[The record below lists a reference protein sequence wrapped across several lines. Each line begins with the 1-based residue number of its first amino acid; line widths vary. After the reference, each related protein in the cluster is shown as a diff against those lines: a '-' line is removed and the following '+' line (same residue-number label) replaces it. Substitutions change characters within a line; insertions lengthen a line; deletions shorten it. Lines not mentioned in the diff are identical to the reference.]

1 MKMIKSANRYMIPR
15 RWYGRMMIFL
25 LLMLTS
31 LVTNAQGIAVE
42 KFEAA
47 PEDLTANLKGTQ
59 VLDQNGDVCAL
70 IRIQTTQKGFTFDVG
85 ALGITKTD
93 DNKTAEVWVYV
104 PAGVKRI
111 SIRHPQLGSLINYY
125 FPIEIQGARTY
136 RMYLTTGQV
145 QTIVHNAI
153 TQQYVMF
160 SVTPPDALV
169 ELDGNFLDVKDGT
182 ATKRMAFGTYNY
194 TVQAPL
200 YHSVTDTVV
209 VCDPKSKH
217 VKTITLA
224 PAFGYISV
232 PANATLSGAKVF
244 IDNEYKGTVPF
255 RSERLKSGPHDVRIM
270 QNKYAPAQQ
279 TVTVADNQTIEVAPV
294 LAADFATLTLTTAAE
309 AEIWINDQ
317 LRGKGSWT
325 GDLSSG
331 AYTIE
336 CRRESHRKTIKELAV
351 TPSMTGQTIPLA
363 APVPIYGMVDISSS
377 PAGADIYID
386 NVKVGTSPM
395 IIPECLIGS
404 HTVSITKQGYSQFT
418 QTINVAEN
426 TTTEVSAT
434 LQNGRPITITAADNA
449 IIHIDGTSMGT
460 STFSGNLAYGQHTV
474 YAELN
479 GKRTD
484 SKTIDVPMG
493 STAALPNVTL
503 SFFDNKTFTVKGV
516 TFTMVAVEG
525 GTFMMGATSEQ
536 GSDAY
541 DDEKPV
547 HQVTLS
553 SYYIGQTEVTQALW
567 KAVMGNNPSKFEG
580 DNKPVN
586 NVNWDDCQDFVIKL
600 NQLTGKRFRLPTEA
614 EWEYACR
621 GGKKSRGYKYSGSNT
636 IDDVAWY
643 DDNSSWETHPVATK
657 SPNELGIYDMTGNVL
672 EWCQDWW
679 DIYSSAAQTN
689 PTGASSGTYR
699 VDRGGCWYWSAKF
712 CRSSIRESSPYFR
725 RSDILGLR
733 LALSE

>member
-1 MKMIKSANRYMIPR
+1 MKMIKPANRYMIPR

-200 YHSVTDTVV
+200 YHSVSDTVM
-209 VCDPKSKH
+209 VCDPKNKH

-336 CRRESHRKTIKELAV
+336 CRREGHRKTIKELAV

-404 HTVSITKQGYSQFT
+404 HIVSITKQGYSQFT

-434 LQNGRPITITAADNA
+434 LQNGRPITITAEDNA

-484 SKTIDVPMG
+484 SKTIDVTMG

-536 GSDAY
+536 VSDA
-541 DDEKPV
+541 DSDEKPV

-567 KAVMGNNPSKFEG
+567 EAVMGKNPSWVKG
-580 DNKPVN
+580 DNKPVEQVSWN
-586 NVNWDDCQDFVIKL
+586 DCQDFVRKL
-600 NQLTGKRFRLPTEA
+600 SNLTCKRFRLPTEA

-636 IDDVAWY
+636 IRDVAWY
-643 DDNSSWETHPVATK
+643 IGNSSDGTHPVATK
-657 SPNELGIYDMTGNVL
+657 SPNELGIYDMSGNVY
-672 EWCQDWW
+672 EWCQDWYG
-679 DIYSSAAQTN
+679 DYSSAAQTN
-689 PTGASSGTYR
+689 PNGASSGSFR
-699 VDRGGCWYWSAKF
+699 VLRGGSWYYYAKF
-712 CRSSIRESSPYFR
+712 CRSSNRNYHAPGY
-725 RSDILGLR
+725 RSGNLGLR

>member
-1 MKMIKSANRYMIPR
+1 MIISANRYMIPR
-15 RWYGRMMIFL
+15 RWYGRMMMFM
-25 LLMLTS
+25 LLMLIT
-31 LVTNAQGIAVE
+31 LATHAQGIAVE
-42 KFEAA
+42 KFEAV
-47 PEDLTANLKGTQ
+47 PNDLTANLQGTQ

-70 IRIQTTQKGFTFDVG
+70 IRIQTTQKGFVFDVG
-85 ALGITKTD
+85 VLGITKVD

-111 SIRHPQLGSLINYY
+111 TIRHPQLGSLIDYP
-125 FPIEIQGARTY
+125 FPMQIQGARTY

-145 QTIVHNAI
+145 QTIVRNAI

-160 SVTPPDALV
+160 TVTPPDALV
-169 ELDGNFLDVKDGT
+169 ELDGNILDVKDGT

-209 VCDPKSKH
+209 VCDPKNKH
-217 VKTITLA
+217 VKAITLA

-232 PANATLSGAKVF
+232 PAKGALNGAKVF
-244 IDNEYKGTVPF
+244 IDNEYKGVVPF
-255 RSERLKSGPHDVRIM
+255 RSDRLKSGPHDVRIM

-279 TVTVADNQTIEVAPV
+279 TVTVADNQTVEVAPV
-294 LAADFATLTLTTAAE
+294 LSADFATVTLKTAAE

-317 LRGKGSWT
+317 MQGLGTWT

-331 AYTIE
+331 AYIIE
-336 CRRESHRKTIKELAV
+336 CRRESHRKTVKELAV
-351 TPSMTGQTIPLA
+351 TPAMTGQTITLDAPL
-363 APVPIYGMVDISSS
+363 PIYGTIDITSS

-395 IIPECLIGS
+395 IIPECLIGN

-418 QTINVAEN
+418 KSISVIEGQTA
-426 TTTEVSAT
+426 EVSAT

-449 IIHIDGTSMGT
+449 IIYIDGTSMGT
-460 STFSGNLAYGQHTV
+460 SSFSGNLAFGQHTV

-493 STAALPNVTL
+493 STAALPEVTL

-525 GTFMMGATSEQ
+525 GTFTMGATSEQ

-541 DDEKPV
+541 DSEKPA

-567 KAVMGNNPSKFEG
+567 KAVMGKNPSDHKG
-580 DNKPVN
+580 DNKPVEE
-586 NVNWDDCQDFVIKL
+586 VSWKDCQKFFKKL
-600 NQLTGKRFRLPTEA
+600 NKLTGKRFRLPTEA

-636 IDDVAWY
+636 IGDVAWY
-643 DDNSSWETHPVATK
+643 KDNSSSETHPVGTK
-657 SPNELGIYDMTGNVL
+657 SPNELGIYDMTGNVW
-672 EWCQDWW
+672 EWCQDWYGS
-679 DIYSSAAQTN
+679 YSSSSQTN
-689 PTGASSGTYR
+689 PTGATSGSYR
-699 VDRGGCWYWSAKF
+699 VLRGGGWLDYIASIF
-712 CRSSIRESSPYFR
+712 RSSSRGRYGPGSHDNSH
-725 RSDILGLR
+725 GLR

>member
-1 MKMIKSANRYMIPR
+1 
-15 RWYGRMMIFL
+15 
-25 LLMLTS
+25 
-31 LVTNAQGIAVE
+31 
-42 KFEAA
+42 
-47 PEDLTANLKGTQ
+47 
-59 VLDQNGDVCAL
+59 
-70 IRIQTTQKGFTFDVG
+70 
-85 ALGITKTD
+85 
-93 DNKTAEVWVYV
+93 
-104 PAGVKRI
+104 
-111 SIRHPQLGSLINYY
+111 
-125 FPIEIQGARTY
+125 
-136 RMYLTTGQV
+136 
-145 QTIVHNAI
+145 
-153 TQQYVMF
+153 
-160 SVTPPDALV
+160 
-169 ELDGNFLDVKDGT
+169 
-182 ATKRMAFGTYNY
+182 
-194 TVQAPL
+194 
-200 YHSVTDTVV
+200 
-209 VCDPKSKH
+209 
-217 VKTITLA
+217 
-224 PAFGYISV
+224 
-232 PANATLSGAKVF
+232 
-244 IDNEYKGTVPF
+244 
-255 RSERLKSGPHDVRIM
+255 RIM

-336 CRRESHRKTIKELAV
+336 CRREGHRKTIKELAV

-484 SKTIDVPMG
+484 SKTIDVTMG

-536 GSDAY
+536 VSDA
-541 DDEKPV
+541 DSDEKPV

-567 KAVMGNNPSKFEG
+567 EAVMGKNPSWVKG
-580 DNKPVN
+580 DNKPVEQVSWN
-586 NVNWDDCQDFVIKL
+586 DCQDFVRKL
-600 NQLTGKRFRLPTEA
+600 SNLTCKRFRLPTEA

-636 IDDVAWY
+636 IRDVAWY
-643 DDNSSWETHPVATK
+643 IGNSSDGTHPVATK
-657 SPNELGIYDMTGNVL
+657 SPNELGIYDMSGNVW
-672 EWCQDWW
+672 EWCQDWKGS
-679 DIYSSAAQTN
+679 YSSAAQTN
-689 PTGASSGTYR
+689 PTGASSGSGR
-699 VDRGGCWYWSAKF
+699 VNRGGSWFSSAKY
-712 CRSSIRESSPYFR
+712 CRSSY
-725 RSDILGLR
+725 RSNHTPGGRDYYLGLR

>member
-1 MKMIKSANRYMIPR
+1 MIKPANRYMIPR

-200 YHSVTDTVV
+200 YHSVSDTVV
-209 VCDPKSKH
+209 VCDPKNKH

-294 LAADFATLTLTTAAE
+294 LAADFATLTLTTAVE

-336 CRRESHRKTIKELAV
+336 CRREGHRKTIKELAV
-351 TPSMTGQTIPLA
+351 TPSMTGQTILLA

-434 LQNGRPITITAADNA
+434 LQNGRPITITAEDNA

-479 GKRTD
+479 DKRTD

-503 SFFDNKTFTVKGV
+503 SFFDYKTFTVKGV

-536 GSDAY
+536 GSDVGS
-541 DDEKPV
+541 DEKPV

-567 KAVMGNNPSKFEG
+567 EAVMGNNPSGFKG
-580 DNKPVN
+580 DNIPVEW
-586 NVNWDDCQDFVIKL
+586 VSWDDCQDFVIKL

-636 IDDVAWY
+636 LGDVAWY
-643 DDNSSWETHPVATK
+643 DGNSSYETHPVATK
-657 SPNELGIYDMTGNVL
+657 SPNELGIYDMTGNVC
-672 EWCQDWW
+672 EWCQDWYG
-679 DIYSSAAQTN
+679 IYSSAAQTN
-689 PTGASSGTYR
+689 PTGASSGWSFR
-699 VDRGGCWYWSAKF
+699 MERGGGWSSIAKY
-712 CRSSIRESSPYFR
+712 CRSSYRNEYAPDSRYNY
-725 RSDILGLR
+725 LGLR

>member
-1 MKMIKSANRYMIPR
+1 MIPR

-31 LVTNAQGIAVE
+31 LVTYAQGIAVE

-145 QTIVHNAI
+145 QTIVHNTI

-200 YHSVTDTVV
+200 YHSVSDTVV
-209 VCDPKSKH
+209 VCDPKNKH

-336 CRRESHRKTIKELAV
+336 CRREGHRKTIKELAV

-434 LQNGRPITITAADNA
+434 LQNGRPITITAEDNA

-484 SKTIDVPMG
+484 SKTIDVTMG

-503 SFFDNKTFTVKGV
+503 SFFENKTFTVKGV

-525 GTFMMGATSEQ
+525 GTFKMGATSEQ
-536 GSDAY
+536 GSDA
-541 DDEKPV
+541 DSSEEPV

-567 KAVMGNNPSKFEG
+567 KAVMGKNPSWYKG
-580 DNKPVN
+580 DDKPVE
-586 NVNWDDCQDFVIKL
+586 NVSWDDCQKFFKKL
-600 NQLTGKRFRLPTEA
+600 NKLTGKRFRLPTEA

-636 IDDVAWY
+636 IGDVAWY
-643 DDNSSWETHPVATK
+643 KDNSSSETHPVGTK
-657 SPNELGIYDMTGNVL
+657 SPNELGIYDMSGNVL
-672 EWCQDWW
+672 EWCQDWYGS
-679 DIYSSAAQTN
+679 YSSAAQTN
-689 PTGASSGTYR
+689 PTGASSGSGR
-699 VDRGGCWYWSAKF
+699 VFRGGRWSGNAGH
-712 CRSSIRESSPYFR
+712 CRSSNRSSIAPDYRNDFH
-725 RSDILGLR
+725 GLR

>member
-1 MKMIKSANRYMIPR
+1 M
-15 RWYGRMMIFL
+15 
-25 LLMLTS
+25 
-31 LVTNAQGIAVE
+31 
-42 KFEAA
+42 
-47 PEDLTANLKGTQ
+47 
-59 VLDQNGDVCAL
+59 
-70 IRIQTTQKGFTFDVG
+70 
-85 ALGITKTD
+85 
-93 DNKTAEVWVYV
+93 
-104 PAGVKRI
+104 
-111 SIRHPQLGSLINYY
+111 
-125 FPIEIQGARTY
+125 
-136 RMYLTTGQV
+136 
-145 QTIVHNAI
+145 
-153 TQQYVMF
+153 
-160 SVTPPDALV
+160 
-169 ELDGNFLDVKDGT
+169 
-182 ATKRMAFGTYNY
+182 
-194 TVQAPL
+194 
-200 YHSVTDTVV
+200 
-209 VCDPKSKH
+209 
-217 VKTITLA
+217 
-224 PAFGYISV
+224 
-232 PANATLSGAKVF
+232 
-244 IDNEYKGTVPF
+244 
-255 RSERLKSGPHDVRIM
+255 RIM

-503 SFFDNKTFTVKGV
+503 AFLENKTFTVKGV

-536 GSDAY
+536 GRDAW
-541 DDEKPV
+541 DREKPV

-567 KAVMGNNPSKFEG
+567 EVVMGTTVSEQRDKAYTSSWPLYGEG
-580 DNKPVN
+580 YNFPMYYIS
-586 NVNWDDCQDFVIKL
+586 WEECQTFVSKL

-643 DDNSSWETHPVATK
+643 TSNSSNETHPVATK
-657 SPNELGIYDMTGNVL
+657 SPNELGIYDMSGNVW
-672 EWCQDWW
+672 EWCQDWKGS
-679 DIYSSAAQTN
+679 YSSAAQTN
-689 PTGASSGTYR
+689 PTGASSGSYR
-699 VDRGGCWYWSAKF
+699 VYRGGDT
-712 CRSSIRESSPYFR
+712 PGR
-725 RSDILGLR
+725 RISNLGLR